1 MATRKNVPVLIVGG
15 GLGGLTAA
23 LALSSLGIASHVV
36 ERSPQFGEIGAGL
49 QIAPNA
55 SRILHRLGALD
66 EIRRTAVFPK
76 RLVMKDAVSGETVTA
91 VDLGHAFIERYGQPY
106 FVTHRGDLL
115 DALLACCRRRAE
127 IALEPGKS
135 LTHLESRH
143 DCVLATFADGS
154 TYACKALI
162 GADGLHSLVRDHVAG
177 ESEPVREPFVAYR
190 GAIPIAAIP
199 EHSGFDDVV
208 IFAGPDL
215 HFVQYPLRG
224 GELYNQVA
232 VFRSRRFMPG
242 SDDWGSPE
250 EMDEAFACTCA
261 FVRQSLRSI
270 LRNRRWPMVHR
281 HPIANWTR
289 GPVTLLGDAAHP
301 MLQYVAQ
308 GACQAIEDAA
318 CLAQQLAMHGEDY
331 ALAFS
336 HYQAARYLRT
346 ARVQTTARFVGD
358 YVLHL
363 DGVGAVLRNAML
375 APRKADDYS
384 VIDWLYGYDACA
396 TVPASDCKA

>member
-23 LALSSLGIASHVV
+23 LALSAQGIASHVV
-36 ERSPQFGEIGAGL
+36 EKSPQFGEIGAGL

-55 SRILHRLGALD
+55 SRVLDRLGALD
-66 EIRRTAVFPK
+66 EIRKTAVFPK
-76 RLVMKDAVSGETVTA
+76 RLVMKDAVSGETVTS
-91 VDLGHAFIERYGQPY
+91 VDLGSRFIERYGQPY

-115 DALLACCRRRAE
+115 DALLACCRRRAD
-127 IALEPGKS
+127 ITLDPGKA
-135 LTHLESRH
+135 LTQLATREDR
-143 DCVLATFADGS
+143 VLATFADGS
-154 TYACKALI
+154 LYACEALI
-162 GADGLHSLVRDHVAG
+162 GADGLHSAVRNHVAG
-177 ESEPVREPFVAYR
+177 ESEPVHEPFVAYR

-199 EHSGFDDVV
+199 EHSGLDNVV
-208 IFAGPDL
+208 IFGGPDL

-232 VFRSRRFMPG
+232 VFRSRQFKPD

-281 HPIANWTR
+281 HPIAGWTR
-289 GPVTLLGDAAHP
+289 GRVTLLGDAAHP

-318 CLAQQLAMHGEDY
+318 CLAQRLAMHGRDY
-331 ALAFS
+331 ERAFS
-336 HYQAARYLRT
+336 DYQAARHLRT
-346 ARVQTTARFVGD
+346 ARVQTTARFFGD

-363 DGVGAVLRNAML
+363 HGVNATLRNAML
-375 APRKADDYS
+375 AAREPDDYS
-384 VIDWLYGYDACA
+384 AIDWLYGHDA
-396 TVPASDCKA
+396 

>member
-1 MATRKNVPVLIVGG
+1 MRFIVYGAGAIGGVSGGRLAEHGHDVVLIARGEHYRALRANGLTLESPDATVTLDVPV
-15 GLGGLTAA
+15 
-23 LALSSLGIASHVV
+23 
-36 ERSPQFGEIGAGL
+36 
-49 QIAPNA
+49 
-55 SRILHRLGALD
+55 
-66 EIRRTAVFPK
+66 
-76 RLVMKDAVSGETVTA
+76 
-91 VDLGHAFIERYGQPY
+91 VDHP
-106 FVTHRGDLL
+106 
-115 DALLACCRRRAE
+115 
-127 IALEPGKS
+127 S
-135 LTHLESRH
+135 
-143 DCVLATFADGS
+143 
-154 TYACKALI
+154 
-162 GADGLHSLVRDHVAG
+162 
-177 ESEPVREPFVAYR
+177 
-190 GAIPIAAIP
+190 AITITT
-199 EHSGFDDVV
+199 DDVV

-289 GPVTLLGDAAHP
+289 GRVTLVGDAAHP

-346 ARVQTTARFVGD
+346 ARVQTTAGFFGD

-363 DGVGAVLRNAML
+363 HGVGAVLRNAML

-384 VIDWLYGYDACA
+384 VIDWLYGYDACE
-396 TVPASDCKA
+396 TVPASGCKA

>member
-1 MATRKNVPVLIVGG
+1 MATRKSVPVLIVGG

-23 LALSSLGIASHVV
+23 LALSSHGIASHVV
-36 ERSPQFGEIGAGL
+36 EKSPQFGEIGAGL

-66 EIRRTAVFPK
+66 EIRKTAVFPK
-76 RLVMKDAVSGETVTA
+76 RLVMKDAVSGETVTS
-91 VDLGHAFIERYGQPY
+91 VDLGSGFIERYGQPY

-115 DALLACCRRRAE
+115 DALLACCRRRAGITLE
-127 IALEPGKS
+127 TGKALA
-135 LTHLESRH
+135 HIESRA
-143 DCVLATFADGS
+143 DCVLATFADNS
-154 TYACKALI
+154 IYACEALI
-162 GADGLHSLVRDHVAG
+162 GADGLHSAVRSHVAG
-177 ESEPVREPFVAYR
+177 ESDPVCEPFVAYR

-199 EHSGFDDVV
+199 EHSGLDNVV
-208 IFAGPDL
+208 IFGGPDL

-232 VFRSRRFMPG
+232 VFRSRQFKPD

-250 EMDEAFACTCA
+250 EMDEAFAGTCA

-281 HPIANWTR
+281 YPIAEWTR
-289 GPVTLLGDAAHP
+289 GRVTLLGDAAHP

-318 CLAQQLAMHGEDY
+318 CLARQLAEHGRDY
-331 ALAFS
+331 ARAFTG
-336 HYQAARYLRT
+336 YQAARHLRT
-346 ARVQTTARFVGD
+346 ARVQTTARFFGD

-363 DGVGAVLRNAML
+363 DGVNATLRNTML
-375 APRKADDYS
+375 AARTADDYAA
-384 VIDWLYGYDACA
+384 IDWLYGHDA
-396 TVPASDCKA
+396 